1 MAEGLPQVDIDLAA
15 LPLFS
20 VLTST
25 ELDAV
30 TQEFDEG
37 YAQPGERALRQGF
50 AGTGFHVVVSGE
62 AEWRVGGQVA
72 DHTATRIGCRRSR

>member
-30 TQEFDEG
+30 TQEFEEE
-37 YAQPGERALRQGF
+37 YAQPTWFWHIADANTALEAIATWLPVCPPISSCA
-50 AGTGFHVVVSGE
+50 AG
-62 AEWRVGGQVA
+62 
-72 DHTATRIGCRRSR
+72 